1 MTDDPKIDP
10 KIARFRALKAQF
22 PTSEMP
28 RWSLATAY
36 EDAGRLAEAIAEFEE
51 LVAVKPDYCVA
62 WVHLGACLIEE
73 ERYAEAVTAL
83 EEGRRLALEQGHE
96 APRGEADMLLEQA
109 RAEM

>member
-1 MTDDPKIDP
+1 MSDDA
-10 KIARFRALKAQF
+10 KIALFLALKEKF
-22 PTSEMP
+22 PQSEMP

-36 EDAGRLAEAIAEFEE
+36 EDAGRLDEAIAEFRE

-73 ERYAEAVTAL
+73 ERYEQAIAAL

-96 APRGEADMLLEQA
+96 APRSEADMLLEQA
-109 RAEM
+109 RDEL